1 MKIAP
6 FELERWYVK
15 YEFNV
20 KYNISASC
28 GRETTTA
35 ELLAMAGPEATE
47 KYLSLGLDY
56 RQNPGDPLLRAEI
69 ARQYANLSPDQ
80 IQVTT
85 GASEAIFL
93 LMNVL
98 LEPGDT
104 VIAEA
109 PIYQSLFSVAEAIGA
124 NVKKWWLYEENGW
137 QPDLDELSRLIDSRT
152 RMVVINSPHSPT
164 GSVLSRAGQRALV
177 ELAEKHGFW
186 LVSDEVYRGIVYH
199 PDDNL
204 PPAADLFERAVSI
217 GDMTKPYGLGGLR
230 VGWIAA
236 HARRV
241 LSACSAL
248 RDYTTMCNSAPSEFL
263 ATVALRHKEELLG
276 RNLAIARE
284 NLAAFE
290 AFVEKHRGILSWVKP
305 RGGFT
310 AFPRYNLLGSGRVA
324 GAVRTTGDTMSSEE
338 FGRRLVEAKNVL
350 LLPGSTFGAEG
361 HFRVGFGQSQEK
373 FNKGLGLFEEFLQDV
388 SKDGGSSPV

>member
-6 FELERWYVK
+6 FELERWYVQ

-35 ELLAMAGPEATE
+35 ELLAMAGPEGRE
-47 KYLSLGLDY
+47 KYLNLGLDY
-56 RQNPGDPLLRAEI
+56 TQNPGDPLLRQELSKL
-69 ARQYANLSPDQ
+69 YASLSPDQ
-80 IQVTT
+80 IQETT

-93 LMNVL
+93 LMNHL

-109 PIYQSLFSVAEAIGA
+109 PIYQSLFSVAEAVGA
-124 NVKKWWLYEENGW
+124 KMKRWQLHEEHGW
-137 QPDLDELSRLIDSRT
+137 QPDLDELTRLIDSRAK
-152 RMVVINSPHSPT
+152 MVVINSPHSPT
-164 GSVLSRAGQRALV
+164 GSVLSPEIQRALV
-177 ELAEKHGFW
+177 ELAEKRGFW
-186 LVSDEVYRGIVYH
+186 LISDEVYRGIVYD
-199 PDDNL
+199 PQALL
-204 PPAADLFERAVSI
+204 PPAVDLSERAISI

-236 HARRV
+236 HDRSV
-241 LSACSAL
+241 LEACSSM

-263 ATVALRHKEELLG
+263 ATVALQHRDEILA

-284 NLAAFE
+284 NMALFAS
-290 AFVEKHRGILSWVKP
+290 FVEKHRDRLSWVKP

-310 AFPRYNLLGSGRVA
+310 AFPKYNQDAEGKRSE
-324 GAVRTTGDTMSSEE
+324 TGKNILSSRE
-338 FGRRLVEAKNVL
+338 FCRRLVEAENLL
-350 LLPGSTFGAEG
+350 LLPGETFGLDG
-361 HFRVGFGQSQEK
+361 HFRVGFGQDPRKFAVGLKLFDRFLEK
-373 FNKGLGLFEEFLQDV
+373 
-388 SKDGGSSPV
+388 

>member
-6 FELERWYVK
+6 FELERWYVQ

-56 RQNPGDPLLRAEI
+56 TQNPGDPLLRAEI
-69 ARQYANLSPDQ
+69 ARQYANLAPDQ

-93 LMNVL
+93 LMNLL
-98 LEPGDT
+98 LEPGDA

-109 PIYQSLFSVAEAIGA
+109 PIYQSLFSVAEAVGA
-124 NVKKWWLYEENGW
+124 NVKRWWLHEENGW

-152 RMVVINSPHSPT
+152 RMVVVNSPHSPT
-164 GSVLSRAGQRALV
+164 GSVLGRGVQRALV

-186 LVSDEVYRGIVYH
+186 LVSDEVYRGIVYN
-199 PDDNL
+199 PADDL
-204 PPAADLFERAVSI
+204 PPTVDLSNRAISI

-236 HARRV
+236 HDRGV

-263 ATVALRHKEELLG
+263 ATAALQHKEELLA
-276 RNLAIARE
+276 RNLTIARE
-284 NLAAFE
+284 NLATLGAFM
-290 AFVEKHRGILSWVKP
+290 EKHREILSWVKP

-310 AFPRYNLLGSGRVA
+310 AFPGFNPPMDGGTLGFGEAA
-324 GAVRTTGDTMSSEE
+324 GKVRSSQE
-338 FGRRLVEAKNVL
+338 FCRRLVEANNVL
-350 LLPGSTFGAEG
+350 LLPGSTFGVEG
-361 HFRVGFGQSQEK
+361 HFRVGFGQTPK
-373 FNKGLGLFEEFLQDV
+373 AFKTGLELLSGFLTR
-388 SKDGGSSPV
+388 